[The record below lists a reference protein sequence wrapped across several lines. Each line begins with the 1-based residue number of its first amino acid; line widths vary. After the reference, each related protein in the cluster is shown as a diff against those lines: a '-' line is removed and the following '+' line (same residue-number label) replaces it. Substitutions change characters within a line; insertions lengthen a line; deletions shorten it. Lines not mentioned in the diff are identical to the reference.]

1 MEEVVVLHPD
11 NEHYSVRLAEL
22 YVTQGG
28 KENLKNAVKYYSHVI
43 TRSPKNIR
51 ALWGLHRVLTS
62 MGDKIDSELVE
73 LK

>member
-28 KENLKNAVKYYSHVI
+28 KENLKHAVKYYSHVI

-51 ALWGLHRVLTS
+51 ALWGLYRVLTS
-62 MGDKIDSELVE
+62 MGDKIDAELVE